1 MGVFLALLLAMVGAG
16 VYALARRKVKD
27 TVPLLTVVCLI
38 ANLVAMIATA
48 GYVRM
53 RLRGTASRPNKGRPG
68 RRSARRRSATSRRGP
83 AETIFQAADLDQD
96 GKLSADEAAAASTR
110 FVQMAEAEAGK
121 PLAREALANA
131 IKGRVRVFDT
141 PSPGFGTVST
151 FPAPAPVPVPA
162 LDPAPDWKARSTVR
176 SPGGSRSRPRSRR
189 SARGCSVLT
198 DPDPGAIVILEG
210 RIG

>member
-1 MGVFLALLLAMVGAG
+1 ML
-16 VYALARRKVKD
+16 
-27 TVPLLTVVCLI
+27 LLTVVCLI
-38 ANLVAMIATA
+38 ANLIPGMVATA

-53 RLRGTASRPNKGRPG
+53 RVRGGNFSNPNNMVARTAMGRG
-68 RRSARRRSATSRRGP
+68 QIRDLTIEALARTSL
-83 AETIFQAADLDQD
+83 QAADLDHD
-96 GKLSADEAAAASTR
+96 GKLSADEAAAASAR
-110 FVQMAEAEAGK
+110 FIQMVESEAGK
-121 PLAREALANA
+121 PVASEALALA

-141 PSPGFGTVST
+141 PSPGSGPSPHS
-151 FPAPAPVPVPA
+151 PAPAPVPVPA

-210 RIG
+210 RIGQPADRPGAARRALFEDAPMAV